1 MSIEYYIPLT
11 KLCTHYKIEMSFFNS
26 LDEFG
31 LVEITT
37 IEKTQY
43 IHQNNINNLE
53 KMIRIHNEL
62 DVNMEGID
70 IVFNLLQKI
79 EKLQNELN
87 SVKSKLESYEDF

>member
-11 KLCTHYKIEMSFFNS
+11 KLSSHYKIEMSFFNN

-31 LVEITT
+31 LIEITT
-37 IEKTQY
+37 IEQTQY

-62 DVNMEGID
+62 DVNLEGID
-70 IVFNLLQKI
+70 IVFNLLHKI
-79 EKLQNELN
+79 EKLQKELN
-87 SVKSKLESYEDF
+87 STKNRLESFEE